1 MHGPYIDG
9 TCAARRCQQENK
21 QDRSVFCQPIGWCQH
36 GKHRHQR
43 LSRCQLAEWRRRGH
57 AYVAARRSA
66 AGGRPSAHVPA
77 VRGGYRQRAGV
88 PHRRRRPHALGVRA
102 GALRR
107 RGHPAAAA
115 RVQALGAA
123 RRVRVPGA
131 LLLPPPARGSRRARR
146 RRAAGRRASRRGF
159 ARRRLARLEPGRCR
173 CEGAAGSRRVCNG
186 AAARGRGAVRRG
198 RGLGGQRER
207 GAAAARGSR
216 ALRRDAAAAA
226 ARRGDR
232 HAARS
237 GRAAA
242 RAALRSGAQR
252 LSRGRVPPV
261 RAPALPQPLPCW
273 LRQHN
278 LLRGQPPCLRTR
290 PAGPACGPRRWLG
303 APSPAGRLVPGRL
316 ASAARG
322 TQASGRFR
330 HGAAHPLGRQQSWP
344 HDKVRRCG
352 GMSTSVYAK

>member
-1 MHGPYIDG
+1 MHVGGSPDVDG

-21 QDRSVFCQPIGWCQH
+21 QDRSVLCQPIGWCQH

-57 AYVAARRSA
+57 AYVAAQRSA

-159 ARRRLARLEPGRCR
+159 ARHRLARLEPSRCR
-173 CEGAAGSRRVCNG
+173 CEGAAGSRHGRDG
-186 AAARGRGAVRRG
+186 AAVRGGGAVRRG
-198 RGLGGQRER
+198 RGLGAQAGRG
-207 GAAAARGSR
+207 GAAADGPHGSR
-216 ALRRDAAAAA
+216 GLRRDAAAAA
-226 ARRGDR
+226 ARRGGR
-232 HAARS
+232 RAARS
-237 GRAAA
+237 SRAAA
-242 RAALRSGAQR
+242 RAALRRGAQR
-252 LSRGRVPPV
+252 LPRGRVPPV
-261 RAPALPQPLPCW
+261 RAPASPQPLPW

-278 LLRGQPPCLRTR
+278 LLRG
-290 PAGPACGPRRWLG
+290 
-303 APSPAGRLVPGRL
+303 
-316 ASAARG
+316 
-322 TQASGRFR
+322 
-330 HGAAHPLGRQQSWP
+330 
-344 HDKVRRCG
+344 
-352 GMSTSVYAK
+352 